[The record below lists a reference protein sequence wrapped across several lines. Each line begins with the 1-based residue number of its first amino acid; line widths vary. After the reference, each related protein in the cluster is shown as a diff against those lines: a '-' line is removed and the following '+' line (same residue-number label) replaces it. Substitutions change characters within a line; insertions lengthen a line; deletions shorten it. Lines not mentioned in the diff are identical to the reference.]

1 MINQVI
7 IDDANLVLVDMSR
20 KLAERYS
27 ALISLSILYQDDIT
41 GLLVHYLS
49 SSEAKLMKLSGN
61 LIQIILKA
69 LKI

>member
-1 MINQVI
+1 
-7 IDDANLVLVDMSR
+7 MSR